1 MEQQVTLQ
9 DIIRAEQRLKKVLN
23 RMPLMRSD
31 VLSERY
37 DCNVYL
43 KREDLQVV
51 RSFKIRG
58 AYNKMHTLPQE
69 VLARG
74 VVCASA
80 GNHAQGVAF
89 SCRELEVEGKIFMPV
104 TTPKQK
110 IRQVTRFGGQFVE
123 IVLSGDTFDDSAAAA
138 QAYCDEHGMAFIHP
152 FDDPQVIA
160 GQGSVGLEIL
170 TDDVPEIDYI
180 FGTIGGGGLM
190 AGVGTYVKGTSP
202 NTKVIGCEPAG
213 AASMKAAFD
222 AGEVVTLE
230 QVDNFVDGASVKRV
244 GELTYRICREVLDD
258 IVVVPEGKVCG
269 TILQVYNDSA
279 IVLEPAGALPLAALD
294 FCQDQI
300 RGKTVVCILSG
311 SNNDIARMQEIRER
325 SMLYEGLKHYF
336 IVQFPQRPG
345 ALREF
350 VGEVLGPD
358 DDIARFEYT
367 KANDKE
373 KGPVLIGV
381 ELARAEDFPSL
392 LERMASKGFAYTIL
406 NEDTLLFNLFV

>member
-1 MEQQVTLQ
+1 
-9 DIIRAEQRLKKVLN
+9 
-23 RMPLMRSD
+23 
-31 VLSERY
+31 
-37 DCNVYL
+37 
-43 KREDLQVV
+43 
-51 RSFKIRG
+51 
-58 AYNKMHTLPQE
+58 
-69 VLARG
+69 
-74 VVCASA
+74 
-80 GNHAQGVAF
+80 
-89 SCRELEVEGKIFMPV
+89 
-104 TTPKQK
+104 
-110 IRQVTRFGGQFVE
+110 
-123 IVLSGDTFDDSAAAA
+123 
-138 QAYCDEHGMAFIHP
+138 
-152 FDDPQVIA
+152 
-160 GQGSVGLEIL
+160 
-170 TDDVPEIDYI
+170 
-180 FGTIGGGGLM
+180 M
-190 AGVGTYVKGTSP
+190 AGVGTSVKGTSP

>member
-69 VLARG
+69 ALARG

-89 SCRELEVEGKIFMPV
+89 SCRELQVEGKIFMPV

-110 IRQVTRFGGQFVE
+110 IRQVTRFGGQYVE

-138 QAYCDEHGMAFIHP
+138 RAYCDEHGMAFIHP
-152 FDDPQVIA
+152 FDDPQVVA

-230 QVDNFVDGASVKRV
+230 HVDNFVDGASVKRV

-294 FCQDQI
+294 FYRDQI
-300 RGKTVVCILSG
+300 RGKTVACILSG

-367 KANDKE
+367 KSNDKE

>member
-31 VLSERY
+31 VLSEQY
-37 DCNVYL
+37 GCNVYL

-58 AYNKMHTLPQE
+58 AYNKMHSLPRE
-69 VLARG
+69 ALARG

-110 IRQVTRFGGQFVE
+110 IRQVTRFGGGFVE
-123 IVLSGDTFDDSAAAA
+123 IVLAGDTFDDSAAAA
-138 QAYCDEHGMAFIHP
+138 QAYCAEHGMAFIHP
-152 FDDPQVIA
+152 FDDPEVIA

-202 NTKVIGCEPAG
+202 HTKIIGCEPAG

-222 AGEVVTLE
+222 AGGPVALPEV
-230 QVDNFVDGASVKRV
+230 DKFVDGASVKRV
-244 GELTYRICREVLDD
+244 GEMTYRICRGVLDD
-258 IVVVPEGKVCG
+258 IAVVPEGKVCS

-294 FCQDQI
+294 FYRDEI
-300 RGKTVVCILSG
+300 RGKTIVCILSG

-325 SMLYEGLKHYF
+325 SMIYEGLKHYF

-367 KANDKE
+367 KSNDKE

-381 ELARAEDFPSL
+381 ELARAADFPSL
-392 LERMASKGFAYTIL
+392 LERMEAKGFAYTIL
-406 NEDTLLFNLFV
+406 SEDTLLFNLFV

>member
-89 SCRELEVEGKIFMPV
+89 SCRELAVRGCIFMPV

-110 IRQVTRFGGQFVE
+110 IRQVQRFGGEFVE
-123 IVLSGDTFDDSAAAA
+123 IVLAGDTFDDSAAAA
-138 QAYCDEHGMAFIHP
+138 RAYCDEHGMAFIHP

-160 GQGSVGLEIL
+160 GQGSVGLEIM

-190 AGVGTYVKGTSP
+190 AGVGTYVKGTGP
-202 NTKVIGCEPAG
+202 HTKLIGCEPAG
-213 AASMKAAFD
+213 AASMQAAFE
-222 AGEVVTLE
+222 AGGPVTLE
-230 QVDNFVDGASVKRV
+230 KVDKFVDGASVKRV
-244 GELTYRICREVLDD
+244 GDLTYRICREVLDG
-258 IVVVPEGKVCG
+258 IAVVPEGKVCG

-279 IVLEPAGALPLAALD
+279 IVLEPAGALPIAALD
-294 FCQDQI
+294 QYRDEI
-300 RGKTVVCILSG
+300 RGRTVVCILSG
-311 SNNDIARMQEIRER
+311 SNNDIARMQEIKER
-325 SMLYEGLKHYF
+325 AMVFEGLKHYF

-367 KANDKE
+367 KSNDKE

-381 ELARAEDFPSL
+381 ELARASDYQSL
-392 LERMASKGFAYTIL
+392 LERMEAKGFAYTVIS
-406 NEDTLLFNLFV
+406 EDTLLFNLFV